1 LKKVSYK
8 GQIED
13 WLEINFANE
22 TSNPLNY
29 GADLYINDNKLT
41 ELSGSFDIP
50 NYGFYGCGSLTKI
63 ELNERESHT
72 VGTSAFA
79 NCPNLTSAD
88 LGWVKSLNGTFENCP
103 NLISFN
109 CSSNKNAVTNIGAR
123 SFKNTGLKDITEI
136 WSNYISIGNEA
147 FYHTALTNVYFSYL
161 QGTLGEKAF
170 AYNEQLETVD
180 LW

>member
-41 ELSGSFDIP
+41 TLFGSFKIP
-50 NYGFYGCGSLTKI
+50 NYGFYGCGSLTEIMINQK
-63 ELNERESHT
+63 EHHT

-79 NCPNLTSAD
+79 NCPNLIRAD
-88 LGWVKSLNGTFENCP
+88 LGTVESLDRTFENCHS
-103 NLISFN
+103 LESFS
-109 CSSNKNAVTNIGAR
+109 CLGSVEVGPG
-123 SFKNTGLKDITEI
+123 SFKNTNLDSVWNI
-136 WSNYISIGNEA
+136 
-147 FYHTALTNVYFSYL
+147 
-161 QGTLGEKAF
+161 
-170 AYNEQLETVD
+170 
-180 LW
+180 